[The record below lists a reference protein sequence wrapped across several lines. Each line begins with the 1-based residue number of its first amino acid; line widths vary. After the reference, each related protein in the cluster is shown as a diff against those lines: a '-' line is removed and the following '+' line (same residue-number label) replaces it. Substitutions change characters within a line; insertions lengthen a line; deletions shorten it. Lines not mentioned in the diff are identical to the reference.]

1 MTDIK
6 KEAKAIAA
14 LAKDANKHQFD
25 DGSIVEVKGGI
36 KKKGKILKL
45 ELRYDQD
52 FIEDDVHITVKAGCN
67 EINLLS
73 PRKSDGFSA
82 SFSATKSF

>member
-6 KEAKAIAA
+6 KEAKALAA
-14 LAKDANKHQFD
+14 IAKDANKHQFD
-25 DGSIVEVKGGI
+25 DGGVVEVKGSI

-52 FIEDDVHITVKAGCN
+52 FIEDNVHITVKAGCK
-67 EINLLS
+67 EINILS
-73 PRKSDGFSA
+73 PEKSDGFTA
-82 SFSATKSF
+82 SFCATKSF